1 MAYYAT
7 RICILSFVII
17 GCTLS
22 DPNRGTNAAPE
33 LSMNEYH
40 NYTIMTE
47 FLQSFTKTYSQWTKL
62 YSIGKSV
69 GGK

>member
-1 MAYYAT
+1 MAYSAA
-7 RICILSFVII
+7 RICILSFVIV

-22 DPNRGTNAAPE
+22 GTNRGTNSAPK

-40 NYTIMTE
+40 NYTVMTE
-47 FLQSFTKTYSQWTKL
+47 FLQNFTKTYPQWTKL

-69 GGK
+69 SGK